1 MTAALPAP
9 AEQGMPLTR
18 ELARELAHWRLAAAR
33 LGELEAVAPIAAWQR
48 LEHYLGVSLQLTI
61 RTAVGRLER
70 QAEQLHSR
78 LKDARTEEEGAR
90 VTAALLE
97 FRRAYGRV
105 ETLVDFYAD
114 ALATRAA
121 PKLGALLRACDHIA
135 TRGMAE
141 ILAPLG
147 RQVPAAL
154 TYLDSGMGASIL
166 KAGLRLWDGSSDNP
180 VSAIKVVRH
189 NLLRCTSVLHE
200 AGHQVAH
207 MLGWNGDLAAMLR
220 ERLATHSRELGE
232 LYASWASEIA
242 ADAFAF
248 AHTGYASVA
257 ALHDVID
264 GPDAVV
270 FQILPGDPHP
280 VSDVRLMLG
289 VELCRQAYGAGP
301 WDALAAAWRLRHPV
315 ANAPAA
321 VRGLFEASP
330 TVLPEVAA
338 TLLRARFRAFGN
350 ASLTALVNPAR
361 VSPRELLQLERQA
374 GAAAYASPYWMWNES
389 IRLLALTGY
398 RATEGAAALRAAT
411 AQQEQWMLRLGALRQ
426 AA

>member
-1 MTAALPAP
+1 MSVPGVRVESGGL
-9 AEQGMPLTR
+9 AE
-18 ELARELAHWRLAAAR
+18 ELARELAHWRLAATR

-61 RTAVGRLER
+61 RTAVSRLER
-70 QAEQLHSR
+70 QGEHLDRGLREGRAGADLAR
-78 LKDARTEEEGAR
+78 LG
-90 VTAALLE
+90 AALLD
-97 FRRAYGRV
+97 FRRGYSRV
-105 ETLVDFYAD
+105 ETMVDFYAD

-121 PKLGALLRACDHIA
+121 PRIGALLRACDHIA

-147 RQVPAAL
+147 RQVPAVL
-154 TYLDSGMGASIL
+154 SYLDSGIGASIL
-166 KAGLRLWDGSSDNP
+166 KAGIRLWDGTSDNP
-180 VSAIKVVRH
+180 TAAIKVVRH

-207 MLGWNGDLAAMLR
+207 MLGWNGELAAALR
-220 ERLATHSRELGE
+220 QRLATHSRELAE
-232 LYASWASEIA
+232 LYAAWASEIA

-280 VSDVRLMLG
+280 PSDVRLSLG
-289 VELCRQAYGAGP
+289 IELCRQAYGSGP
-301 WDALAAAWRLRHPV
+301 WDGLAEAWRLRHPV
-315 ANAPAA
+315 ANAPAD
-321 VRGLFEASP
+321 VRGLVQASP
-330 TVLPEVAA
+330 RVVPEV
-338 TLLRARFRAFGN
+338 TGLLLQGRFRAFGM
-350 ASLTALVNPAR
+350 APLTTLINPAR
-361 VSPRELLQLERQA
+361 VSPRELLRLEREA
-374 GAAAYASPYWMWNES
+374 GAAAYGSPYWMWNES

-398 RATEGAAALRAAT
+398 YAAQGAAALRAAT
-411 AQQEQWMLRLGALRQ
+411 EQQERWMLRLGALRQ